1 MTVHCWH
8 QDPAQRPTMTQVV
21 EHMRELLA
29 ASLTIEADLNDF
41 FQACKTWDRDDQ
53 CKKAQ
58 EFVDRFAEVRHIKGH
73 NVGSLTGRSD
83 S

>member
-1 MTVHCWH
+1 MKE
-8 QDPAQRPTMTQVV
+8 VV
-21 EHMRELLA
+21 GLLRESLG

-58 EFVDRFAEVRHIKGH
+58 EFADRFAEVRNTKGH
-73 NVGSLTGRSD
+73 KIGTLTAHPD